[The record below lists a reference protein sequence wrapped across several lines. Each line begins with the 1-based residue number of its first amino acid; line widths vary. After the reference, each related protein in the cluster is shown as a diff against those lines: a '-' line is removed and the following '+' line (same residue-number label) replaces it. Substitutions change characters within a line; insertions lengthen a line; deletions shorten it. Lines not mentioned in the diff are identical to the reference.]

1 MDNKIAGKPLATLK
15 TMQGGSVED
24 DGIISW
30 SWASWVSSDI
40 IVILFPAPSKRD
52 HLKSIVKENIVNL
65 DLICLSNFF
74 TLFTLFYLTIAIC
87 NL

>member
-1 MDNKIAGKPLATLK
+1 MDNKIAGKPLETLK
-15 TMQGGSVED
+15 TMQGGRVEE

-40 IVILFPAPSKRD
+40 IVILFPAQSKRD

-65 DLICLSNFF
+65 DFPIFSLYSLYF
-74 TLFTLFYLTIAIC
+74 TWL
-87 NL
+87 